1 MIFKGRTDWKPSF
14 ILFVSS
20 VLIREGVR
28 PSAWP
33 GRNIVGTCLSSKS
46 VSSSFQVLWLG
57 MGHSHFLKED
67 TQLAGTLNC
76 FVVSPQHTCA
86 LGWACRPPLSS
97 PTLKRSLS
105 VYSLPIF
112 FFLIF
117 IYLLGCTGSLL
128 LYLGFQAKVAASRGH
143 SLVVVCRLIAV
154 ASLVAEHRL

>member
-20 VLIREGVR
+20 VLICEGVR

-112 FFLIF
+112 FFF
-117 IYLLGCTGSLL
+117 FFYLLGCTGSLL

>member
-112 FFLIF
+112 FFFFFFF
-117 IYLLGCTGSLL
+117 IYWAALGLC
-128 LYLGFQAKVAASRGH
+128 GFTWAFKQKLQRVEAT
-143 SLVVVCRLIAV
+143 L
-154 ASLVAEHRL
+154 